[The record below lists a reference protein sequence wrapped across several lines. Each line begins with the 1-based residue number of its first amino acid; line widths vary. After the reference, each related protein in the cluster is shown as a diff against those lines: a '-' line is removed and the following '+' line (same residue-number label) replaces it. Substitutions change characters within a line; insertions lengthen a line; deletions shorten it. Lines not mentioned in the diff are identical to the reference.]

1 MAEQFKLEL
10 EKRDELGRR
19 AVHRLRKEKKIPGIF
34 YSSDAK
40 SIAFSIDRKHF
51 REALESHSRV
61 FTMTVG
67 GIKLHAIFKELQYD
81 PVSEEIIHIDL
92 YGVSLKD
99 KIDINIPIVI
109 VGESIGVKDG
119 GILTQNITELSLR
132 CLATEIPESIEVDI
146 SELEIGSTLH
156 VSDLALEEF
165 EVLTNP
171 EITAVSVLAP
181 KEEVIEEEIEEEE
194 IEGEEAAE
202 GEETPEKEDDG
213 TEKSSDDK
221 KGGDSE

>member
-1 MAEQFKLEL
+1 MSEEFKLEV
-10 EKRDELGRR
+10 EKREALGKR
-19 AVHRLRKEKKIPGIF
+19 AVHRLKKENKIPGIF
-34 YSSDAK
+34 YSSEGK
-40 SIAFSIDRKHF
+40 SITFSIDRRHF
-51 REALESHSRV
+51 RDALESHSRV
-61 FTMTVG
+61 FTVTVG
-67 GIKLHAIFKELQYD
+67 GKKLHAIFKELQYD

-99 KIDINIPIVI
+99 KIDINVPIVI
-109 VGESIGVKDG
+109 VGESLGVKEG
-119 GILTQNITELSLR
+119 GILTQTITELELR
-132 CLATEIPESIEVDI
+132 CLATEVPESIEVDI

-181 KEEVIEEEIEEEE
+181 KEEIIEEEIEEEE

-202 GEETPEKEDDG
+202 GEEAPEGGDG
-213 TEKSSDDK
+213 TEKSSDVK